1 MNLTRALEV
10 ALPDIPARKL
20 AESYPR
26 LDPGTTFREH
36 VEGGVAVVRIYV
48 PSVGGM
54 YTFDKNE
61 WALTQLFD
69 GKRSY
74 EEIADLYSQQNG
86 IQYDAE
92 TVREFAAALESSEFW
107 YKTPQEKNIQLM
119 QLSREERKKKLQVKS
134 IWPDLSEV
142 DFPAS
147 NQDRFVTWVQSRTS
161 SLITPWFR

>member
-36 VEGGVAVVRIYV
+36 IEGGKPIIRIYV

-54 YTFDKNE
+54 YAFDEDE
-61 WALTQLFD
+61 WELTQLFD

-74 EEIADLYSQQNG
+74 AEIATEYSQRNG
-86 IQYDAE
+86 IQYDEE
-92 TVREFAAALESSEFW
+92 TVREFAASLE
-107 YKTPQEKNIQLM
+107 
-119 QLSREERKKKLQVKS
+119 
-134 IWPDLSEV
+134 
-142 DFPAS
+142 
-147 NQDRFVTWVQSRTS
+147 
-161 SLITPWFR
+161 